1 MKEINIEIFYWKI
14 LKIGYYQK
22 WNSRLT
28 LKCQVGTTVRLTKLE
43 KVGTEE
49 YFSDRKFVI
58 LVAQCLIVSSFK
70 IIWKEDLFYIKWIIF
85 EKIYFFGY
93 RLLEWGKFEWE
104 WLECGGKA
112 LKSRDLCM
120 RCTWF
125 GIPSSG
131 GRPAPWCKYVISYS
145 VPSLKRLN

>member
-49 YFSDRKFVI
+49 SDRKFVI

-85 EKIYFFGY
+85 EKIYFLVIVCLNGVNLSESGSSVAGKLWKVAICAWDVRGSGY
-93 RLLEWGKFEWE
+93 PHLVGDR
-104 WLECGGKA
+104 
-112 LKSRDLCM
+112 
-120 RCTWF
+120 
-125 GIPSSG
+125 
-131 GRPAPWCKYVISYS
+131 RPDANTSFHTQFH
-145 VPSLKRLN
+145 L